1 MNIKRNCI
9 FLLDKEKGKSDA
21 KIRYRVRWNG
31 NTVAFGVGYRVDV
44 SKWSTDTQRCK
55 NNTTHGKRKTLSSV
69 INKEIAKYE
78 KAADDAFSLF
88 ERDGHIPT
96 GNEFRKEFS
105 KQVGRETERS
115 LGFFDVFDQFVQT
128 QGFKNNWTT
137 STKKKFATIKKHLLS
152 YDEDL
157 SFGSLTEE
165 TMYGIVSYLLNNG
178 MINTTIDKYIV
189 QIKWFLR
196 WAFDNGFY
204 KGNLHN
210 TFKPHLKG
218 TSGSDREVI
227 YLEWDELMQL
237 YNFQFEH
244 NYLSET
250 RDVFCFC
257 CFTGLRYSDVARLKK
272 ENITEDSIN
281 IVTQKTSDRL
291 KIELNKYSKS
301 ILDKYSD
308 RFFKNN
314 LALPIKS
321 NQKMNEYLKK
331 VGMLAGLDAMLTI
344 VRFHGAERI
353 ETTHRKYEL
362 ISTHCGRRTFVV
374 NALYLGIPS
383 EVIMKWTGHS
393 DYRAMKPYV
402 AIIDDLKRQE
412 MDKFNKR

>member
-1 MNIKRNCI
+1 M
-9 FLLDKEKGKSDA
+9 
-21 KIRYRVRWNG
+21 
-31 NTVAFGVGYRVDV
+31 
-44 SKWSTDTQRCK
+44 
-55 NNTTHGKRKTLSSV
+55 
-69 INKEIAKYE
+69 
-78 KAADDAFSLF
+78 
-88 ERDGHIPT
+88 
-96 GNEFRKEFS
+96 
-105 KQVGRETERS
+105 
-115 LGFFDVFDQFVQT
+115 
-128 QGFKNNWTT
+128 
-137 STKKKFATIKKHLLS
+137 
-152 YDEDL
+152 
-157 SFGSLTEE
+157 
-165 TMYGIVSYLLNNG
+165 
-178 MINTTIDKYIV
+178 
-189 QIKWFLR
+189 
-196 WAFDNGFY
+196 
-204 KGNLHN
+204 
-210 TFKPHLKG
+210 
-218 TSGSDREVI
+218 
-227 YLEWDELMQL
+227 
-237 YNFQFEH
+237 
-244 NYLSET
+244 
-250 RDVFCFC
+250 
-257 CFTGLRYSDVARLKK
+257 RYSDVARLKK